1 MNKLEQSVVCKL
13 KEDFGEFKKEFTKF
27 RNNEFFHLKIEVRVA
42 LIIACAILGV
52 LLAIR

>member
-1 MNKLEQSVVCKL
+1 MNKIEQSIVCKL
-13 KEDFGEFKKEFTKF
+13 QKDFDEFKGEFAKF

>member
-1 MNKLEQSVVCKL
+1 MNRIEQSIVCKL
-13 KEDFGEFKKEFTKF
+13 KDDLEEFKKEFTRF